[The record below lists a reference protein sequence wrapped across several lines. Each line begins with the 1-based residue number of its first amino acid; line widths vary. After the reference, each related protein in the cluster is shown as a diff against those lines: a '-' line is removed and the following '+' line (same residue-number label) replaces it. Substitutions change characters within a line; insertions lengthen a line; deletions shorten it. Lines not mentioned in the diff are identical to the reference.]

1 MEEQEKEIKRE
12 IKEESEEEE
21 LLTSEPPSVVTET
34 EEEEE
39 SLESEER
46 FRRERRRE
54 RLMREAGPGGKGM
67 SEIQGESR
75 TETEGDEEEEGESGE
90 GSEEWEGVAVPPSG
104 EEAEVREKDFDETA
118 TIGGVRSFCSHSF
131 LPLLSFSTIAD
142 LVDG

>member
-1 MEEQEKEIKRE
+1 
-12 IKEESEEEE
+12 
-21 LLTSEPPSVVTET
+21 
-34 EEEEE
+34 
-39 SLESEER
+39 
-46 FRRERRRE
+46 
-54 RLMREAGPGGKGM
+54 MREAGPGGKGM